1 MDEIVSK
8 EITKQNDGK
17 QNDGY
22 PDQLSEGA
30 LHDRYWILY
39 SNAEMRF
46 LTYRMGKKSI
56 FPADLRV
63 STYVLGYNGIS
74 LARLLSNR

>member
-8 EITKQNDGK
+8 EIAKQNDGK

-30 LHDRYWILY
+30 LHDRYRIPY
-39 SNAEMRF
+39 SNAEMVF
-46 LTYRMGKKSI
+46 LTYTTGKKSV
-56 FPADLRV
+56 FP
-63 STYVLGYNGIS
+63 GN
-74 LARLLSNR
+74 